1 MLIHRATLSHAALRA
16 SATIV
21 LVLCVLSACTRP
33 AAGTLPVPS
42 GSASVPTVTG
52 NPAQH
57 QIGATQTASTL
68 LQKITPTTA
77 IPVSKTKIPTTTP
90 TITDTPPLVTIGL
103 PKVYQ
108 LSAGES
114 LYCIAR
120 RFDLDI
126 GELLS
131 LNHLLT
137 ESQPQPGTII
147 QLPQTGHPWSSGERM
162 LLPRPG
168 SYTVSVGDTLGGIA
182 CAYGDL
188 TPEQIIEANQLTVNT
203 SLAAGQI
210 LIIP

>member
-1 MLIHRATLSHAALRA
+1 MLLLL
-16 SATIV
+16 TI
-21 LVLCVLSACTRP
+21 SACTRP
-33 AAGTLPVPS
+33 ATGSLAVSSSPVPRP
-42 GSASVPTVTG
+42 VVTG

-57 QIGATQTASTL
+57 QIGATQTASAI
-68 LQKITPTTA
+68 LQHLTPTTA
-77 IPVSKTKIPTTTP
+77 PTESKRVTR
-90 TITDTPPLVTIGL
+90 TITSTSTDIPSEVAAGL
-103 PKVYQ
+103 PKEYQ
-108 LSAGES
+108 LTEGET

-137 ESQPQPGTII
+137 DSQPIPGTKI

-168 SYTVSVGDTLGGIA
+168 IYTVSVGDSLGGIS

-188 TPEQIIEANQLTVNT
+188 TPEQILEANHLTVET
-203 SLAAGQI
+203 PLTAGQV